1 MQTLFDIRK
10 RTEHSSYEKHVDDAP
25 KAPDANKH
33 ANHAAKTA
41 LGFKICNS
49 ESDPSHRKQDG
60 KKTNPDTL
68 TDDKTHTRHPASKF
82 I

>member
-10 RTEHSSYEKHVDDAP
+10 RTEYASYEKHVDNAP
-25 KAPDANKH
+25 KAPARQ
-33 ANHAAKTA
+33 AAPARRKNRA
-41 LGFKICNS
+41 IFQKYAIPKAR
-49 ESDPSHRKQDG
+49 PSQRKQDG

-68 TDDKTHTRHPASKF
+68 TDDKKHTRHPASKF